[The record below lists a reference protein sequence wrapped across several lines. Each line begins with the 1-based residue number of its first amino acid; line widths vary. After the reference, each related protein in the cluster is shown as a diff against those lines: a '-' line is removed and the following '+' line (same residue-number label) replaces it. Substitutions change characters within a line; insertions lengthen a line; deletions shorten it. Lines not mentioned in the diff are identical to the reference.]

1 MPLNWYL
8 ALLLVA
14 GCIALG
20 DQLLHLRWS
29 RAGFLLALAVAL
41 AGTALGWALCRGM
54 DLPELVPMKVAGKDF
69 PLLWTLIGGA
79 LFVGTFEQFAGRHW
93 HRRRRA

>member
-8 ALLLVA
+8 ALVLVA
-14 GCIALG
+14 GCVALA
-20 DQLLHLRWS
+20 DQALRLRWS
-29 RAGFLLALAVAL
+29 RAGFLLALGLAL

-54 DLPELVPMKVAGKDF
+54 HLPELVPMKVAGKDF

-79 LFVGTFEQFAGRHW
+79 VFVGSFEQYASRR
-93 HRRRRA
+93 RRRRA

>member
-8 ALLLVA
+8 ALVLVS

-20 DQLLHLRWS
+20 DQLVHLRWS
-29 RAGFLLALAVAL
+29 RGGFLLALVLAL

-54 DLPELVPMKVAGKDF
+54 DLPELVPMKVEGKDF
-69 PLLWTLIGGA
+69 PLLWALIGGA
-79 LFVGTFEQFAGRHW
+79 VFVGTFEQFAS
-93 HRRRRA
+93 RRRRHRA